1 MNTCANCPE
10 KAVFGYPVSNS
21 NVTLFCGSCAP
32 KSPRLR
38 ARLVNLATQEEIA
51 SKVAEVARASKTTK
65 TSTVINST
73 PIEEVVDSNSNE
85 NEPTEEEVTDNEPN
99 E

>member
-1 MNTCANCPE
+1 LVALSTSEDLAKE
-10 KAVFGYPVSNS
+10 VATVS
-21 NVTLFCGSCAP
+21 
-32 KSPRLR
+32 K
-38 ARLVNLATQEEIA
+38 A
-51 SKVAEVARASKTTK
+51 SKKSK
-65 TSTVINST
+65 SSAVINST